1 MKPARTEQR
10 GLSVDLFERS
20 SRVLHALRK
29 LDLGN
34 SLESFFRLVSQ
45 MTDARLWRIREKGKY
60 ARWFRTTKN
69 WGVKTG
75 PLTRPFTRSLVR
87 SHCSFIRW
95 LCTARFA
102 RGLRCAHMFAT
113 ALTPK
118 LVGKQESQHLAVLI
132 HSAVGE

>member
-69 WGVKTG
+69 RDVSTG
-75 PLTRPFTRSLVR
+75 SLARPFARSLVH
-87 SHCSFIRW
+87 SLCSLIRW
-95 LCTARFA
+95 LRTARFV
-102 RGLRCAHMFAT
+102 RGLRSAHMFAPS
-113 ALTPK
+113 LT
-118 LVGKQESQHLAVLI
+118 
-132 HSAVGE
+132 HSRACGENKRVNDPASGCSDP